1 MMFFQQMPV
10 RNVPKNHFLQLPVSS
25 LQYWESYVIF
35 VLPIIMRRVLIITYY
50 WPPSGGSAVL
60 RWLKFTKYLR
70 DFGWEPVIYTPSN
83 PEPQESDASLLKDI
97 PPDLEMIT
105 SRIWEPYNIYK
116 WLTGKKKGDR
126 LGVALMNDKKR
137 AGLLGKVSLW
147 IRSNVFIPD
156 PRRYW
161 VKPSVQLLT
170 RHLRNAPVDVVV
182 STGPPHSMHLIG
194 LELKERLA
202 LPWVADF
209 RDPWTNIDYYQD
221 LPLTRLADRQHKKL
235 EQKVLLRA
243 DHVVTVSPGMTREF
257 MDKGIQGVTTITNGY
272 DEEMRTG
279 NRHST
284 EKFSLLHLGSMPKSR
299 NPEVLWRVL
308 AEMVNNNSQL
318 ASRLQ
323 VKLIGK
329 TDLAVKDSIVNHHL
343 QDYIVYEDYVP
354 HDQTLDLLS
363 GASVLLL
370 CINNTPNAGGIL
382 TNKFFEYL
390 SAQRPVLA
398 IGPVDGDASLILA
411 ETGAG
416 NIFDYTDAI
425 GLKNHISALFELY
438 SQHNLTVESRGIE
451 KFSRRNLTR
460 QLSLLLNKLIS

>member
-1 MMFFQQMPV
+1 
-10 RNVPKNHFLQLPVSS
+10 
-25 LQYWESYVIF
+25 
-35 VLPIIMRRVLIITYY
+35 MRRVLIITYY

-97 PPDLEMIT
+97 PPDLEVIT

-116 WLTGKKKGDR
+116 CLTGKKKGDR
-126 LGVALMNDKKR
+126 LGVALMTDKKK
-137 AGLLGKVSLW
+137 AGLFSKVSLW
-147 IRSNVFIPD
+147 IRSNFFIPD
-156 PRRYW
+156 PRRFW
-161 VKPSVQLLT
+161 VRPSIQLLISRLSAT
-170 RHLRNAPVDVVV
+170 PVDVVI

-194 LELKERLA
+194 LGLKNRLGI
-202 LPWVADF
+202 PWVADF
-209 RDPWTNIDYYQD
+209 RDPWTNIDFYRD
-221 LPLTRLADRQHKKL
+221 LPLTRFADLQHKKL

-257 MDKGIQGVTTITNGY
+257 MEKGIQGITTITNGY
-272 DEEMRTG
+272 DEESRT
-279 NRHST
+279 NSRPST
-284 EKFSLLHLGSMPKSR
+284 GKFNLLHLGSMPKSR
-299 NPEVLWRVL
+299 NPEVLWSVL
-308 AEMVNNNSQL
+308 AELVSNNSLL
-318 ASRLQ
+318 ASCLQ
-323 VKLIGK
+323 IRMIGK
-329 TDLAVKDSIVNHHL
+329 VDLAVKDSISRYQL
-343 QDYIVYEDYVP
+343 LDFTVYDDFVP
-354 HDQTLDLLS
+354 HDQTLDILS

-398 IGPVDGDASLILA
+398 IGPVDGDAAQILA
-411 ETGAG
+411 ETRAG
-416 NIFDYTDAI
+416 NIFNYNDAF

-451 KFSRRNLTR
+451 KFSRKNLTR
-460 QLSLLLNKLIS
+460 QLSELLNKLIS